1 MVDLKKIQFKG
12 YFIHKNDSVTY
23 KLLYIYE
30 NDEETTLKNLISI
43 QEEDFAILYKKG
55 NHIFIKTFISG
66 ENFKDFYQNNY
77 LILNGKSYIKTP
89 RIYESIISYIEMKEK
104 LNERNRELKKQM
116 IKINRKR

>member
-12 YFIHKNDSVTY
+12 YFTHKNDSVTY

-104 LNERNRELKKQM
+104 LNERNKELKKQM

>member
-30 NDEETTLKNLISI
+30 NDEETTLKNLVSI

-104 LNERNRELKKQM
+104 SNERNKELKKQM

>member
-55 NHIFIKTFISG
+55 NHIFI
-66 ENFKDFYQNNY
+66 
-77 LILNGKSYIKTP
+77 
-89 RIYESIISYIEMKEK
+89 EK
-104 LNERNRELKKQM
+104 LNERNKELKKQM

>member
-66 ENFKDFYQNNY
+66 ENFKDFYQKNY

-104 LNERNRELKKQM
+104 SNERNKELKKQM